1 MYQLQ
6 PNHCNYF
13 HQKNESPISQTEY
26 IGSVGCIIPTACIGP
41 MGQKGCNGPMGQKGC
56 IGPTGNIGPIGNIL
70 PSWYYKPIQNNYNID
85 NEKINQIVNTVVDQ
99 IIDTNTSTNIDTN
112 TSTNIDS
119 ANEIEKIETIDISV
133 ESTDKPEEQCVVC
146 LENKKSYLFAP
157 CGHICCCANCH
168 SDLTSCPVCRANI
181 SSRIR
186 AFF

>member
-6 PNHCNYF
+6 PSHCNYF
-13 HQKNESPISQTEY
+13 YQKNESPISQTEH
-26 IGSVGCIIPTACIGP
+26 IGSVGCIGPTGCIG
-41 MGQKGCNGPMGQKGC
+41 QTGC

-70 PSWYYKPIQNNYNID
+70 PSWYHKPIQNNYNID

-99 IIDTNTSTNIDTN
+99 IIDTNTLTNIDTNISTNIDTN
-112 TSTNIDS
+112 TSTNIDTN
-119 ANEIEKIETIDISV
+119 NEIEKIDTIDTSV
-133 ESTDKPEEQCVVC
+133 EPTDKPEEQCVVC

-157 CGHICCCANCH
+157 CGHVCCCALCH